1 MLPSPSFS
9 CSCSTLS
16 SSPLHIHT
24 VLLLLCDFCSLPFVS
39 PLNNV
44 ISSVKFYSIHSGTGQ
59 RVAHFIGEKRDRERE
74 RKSVLKGMK
83 RKHTHRVFSTFCLS
97 RFYLAFCAKHLPLF
111 AKVVAF
117 FYFCA
122 QILQIAFNWSNC
134 LSTFH
139 VAHCVHMLDMFV
151 YMHIYIPI
159 SPSIYQFSSYF
170 LLYFHVFADGLF
182 FGRAKLFAIRVVLD

>member
-1 MLPSPSFS
+1 MQPSPSFS

-83 RKHTHRVFSTFCLS
+83 RKHTQSFFHILFITFLFRFLCKTFATVCQSCCL
-97 RFYLAFCAKHLPLF
+97 LLF
-111 AKVVAF
+111 
-117 FYFCA
+117 
-122 QILQIAFNWSNC
+122 LRTDIANC
-134 LSTFH
+134 F
-139 VAHCVHMLDMFV
+139 
-151 YMHIYIPI
+151 
-159 SPSIYQFSSYF
+159 
-170 LLYFHVFADGLF
+170 
-182 FGRAKLFAIRVVLD
+182 